1 MICKQCGASLRP
13 GGTSCPK
20 CGARQ
25 EPSLEC
31 GGFPN
36 LAAQAREGAGG
47 FSVPGDPGKPAS
59 GRPAPPPAASRPAPA
74 RPAPPVRRMPLLSL
88 VPVAVMV
95 VCLVLSI
102 VSCSKMGELQS
113 AVEKLEN
120 RVTQLEDELND
131 QPEDE
136 NPPHSSAKPDSTTE
150 PQATLPGETGEPGYT
165 PVSARSITFTM
176 DASSGTYT
184 CSDPDFQCQSFDQDG
199 SAMTFSFL
207 YSGSETQSGE
217 PVTVTLNLN
226 EDGSVTVSYDLKAL
240 LFGSRENSF
249 LQCRWYNGLT
259 GQDVAEPNLQLD
271 SPNVTLA
278 PGELK
283 SLVQNL
289 CCEIIRDSDDGG
301 QVTFILENIPAF
313 RASR

>member
-36 LAAQAREGAGG
+36 LAAQAREGASG

-74 RPAPPVRRMPLLSL
+74 RPAPPARRTPLLSL

-102 VSCSKMGELQS
+102 VSCSKTGKLQS
-113 AVEKLEN
+113 KVEKLEN

-131 QPEDE
+131 QPGDE
-136 NPPHSSAKPDSTTE
+136 ETPHSSVNPDNTTE
-150 PQATLPGETGEPGYT
+150 PQTTGPDMT
-165 PVSARSITFTM
+165 PVSARGITFTM
-176 DASSGTYT
+176 DASSGTYG

-249 LQCRWYNGLT
+249 LQCRWYDGLT

-313 RASR
+313 RATR